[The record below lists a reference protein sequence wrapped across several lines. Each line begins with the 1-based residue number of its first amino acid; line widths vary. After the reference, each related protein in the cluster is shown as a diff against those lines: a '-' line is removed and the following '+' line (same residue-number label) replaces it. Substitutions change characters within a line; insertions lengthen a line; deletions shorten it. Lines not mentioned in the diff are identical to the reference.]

1 MSAHVYNIS
10 NLENSRSGMLFWYP
24 DQLNIQR
31 KQFKLFKFRDIT
43 ELNLIMVQIF
53 QVDLIDFN
61 LYLLLSNK
69 DC

>member
-10 NLENSRSGMLFWYP
+10 NLENFRSGMLFWYP

-31 KQFKLFKFRDIT
+31 KQFELFKFRDIT

-53 QVDLIDFN
+53 SSR
-61 LYLLLSNK
+61 SNRF
-69 DC
+69 